1 MRIFYKTTFMF
12 LLCIGLAVA
21 TAQAQEQ
28 ELPLGTALPMQGQ
41 SVQNVNGSS
50 TTIGALTGSAGTVFL
65 FWSNQCLWI
74 DKFKDRVLALHDTFS
89 GQGVNFVLV
98 NANNAS
104 AFPQEAA
111 SVGQEQGYPMTYVVD
126 GGAAFAKALGASRTP
141 HAFVFDSNNALIY
154 VGTIDDSPG
163 DPGNVKKTYLSDA
176 LTAMV
181 GGSAIGV
188 PKTEAFGCTIKF

>member
-1 MRIFYKTTFMF
+1 MRILYKIAFVL
-12 LLCIGLAVA
+12 LLCMGLAVS

-41 SVQNVNGSS
+41 SVQNMNGSS

-74 DKFKDRVLALHDTFS
+74 DKLKDRVMALHNQFS

-98 NANNAS
+98 NANNAT

-126 GGAAFAKALGASRTP
+126 SGAAFAKALGASRTP
-141 HAFVFDSNNALIY
+141 HAFVFDSNHALVYI
-154 VGTIDDSPG
+154 GTIDDSPG
-163 DPGNVKKTYLSDA
+163 DPGNVKKTYLGDA

-181 GGSAIGV
+181 GGNAIGV
-188 PKTEAFGCTIKF
+188 PQTEAFGCTIKF

>member
-1 MRIFYKTTFMF
+1 
-12 LLCIGLAVA
+12 
-21 TAQAQEQ
+21 
-28 ELPLGTALPMQGQ
+28 
-41 SVQNVNGSS
+41 
-50 TTIGALTGSAGTVFL
+50 
-65 FWSNQCLWI
+65 
-74 DKFKDRVLALHDTFS
+74 
-89 GQGVNFVLV
+89 
-98 NANNAS
+98 
-104 AFPQEAA
+104 
-111 SVGQEQGYPMTYVVD
+111 MTYVVD